1 MPKRPSGSGGMYNS
15 RIMAATLY
23 LPKAGPYIVFNNR
36 FFTLV
41 PFFVMTQTNNA
52 APMLVKY

>member
-1 MPKRPSGSGGMYNS
+1 MPKRPAGSCGMYNS

-23 LPKAGPYIVFNNR
+23 LPMASPYYFVFNIR

-41 PFFVMTQTNNA
+41 QNNGSGA
-52 APMLVKY
+52 SAPEPC